1 MKRVPYEPSF
11 SEADA
16 ADSACFE
23 TPRNPPEPPLSL
35 VMPMAG
41 RGSRFARGEATLPK
55 PLIDLG
61 GKPFFWWATESVRR
75 LAPVGEMVFVVL
87 KEHVERFAIDAAVR
101 RYYPDAKIVSLP
113 HVTAGAAE
121 TAALGVAALES
132 AGPVALCD
140 SDHGFA
146 AGDASGLIAGLRRGT
161 DAALL
166 CFASSDPA
174 YSYAR
179 LGEEGAVAGTVEK
192 QAVSRF
198 AIAGCYLFASPQ
210 IYLAAYAGYRG
221 HCPYDEYYVSGVY
234 NHLIAGG
241 GRVAKHVL
249 QRHLSFGTP
258 EELAAVHAAADLR
271 RLWEPAR

>member
-1 MKRVPYEPSF
+1 VAYQPSF
-11 SEADA
+11 PQADA
-16 ADSACFE
+16 AGSACADAPPI
-23 TPRNPPEPPLSL
+23 TPERPLSL

-41 RGSRFARGEATLPK
+41 RGSRFARGDVTLPK
-55 PLIDLG
+55 PLIELD

-75 LAPVGEMVFVVL
+75 LSPVGEMVFVVL
-87 KEHVERFAIDAAVR
+87 EEHVGRFAIDAAVH
-101 RYYPDAKIVSLP
+101 RYYPDARIVSLP

-146 AGDASGLIAGLRRGT
+146 AGDTGGLIARLRRGT

-174 YSYAR
+174 YSYVR
-179 LGEEGAVAGTVEK
+179 LGNDGAVAGTVEK

-210 IYLAAYAGYRG
+210 TYLTAYAGYRG
-221 HCPYDEYYVSGVY
+221 DCPYDEFYVSGVY

-258 EELAAVHAAADLR
+258 EELAAVEAAAGSS
-271 RLWEPAR
+271 RLWEPAP